1 MKKRSITAAALIAA
15 MLTAAVPAAA
25 ETFEDVSD
33 TAWYHECIDYI
44 TDNGLIDSVDGTHFA
59 PEERMTRGALVTA
72 IGRLEGVDISKVD
85 GSRFTDVPS
94 GSICAP
100 YAAWAGKN
108 NIVAGYD
115 GYTFGPD
122 DLLTREQMA
131 MVLYNYYKYLNENT
145 QITKV
150 SNYTDGT
157 DISDWARKA
166 VHFCSERGIMN
177 GNDKN
182 EFLPAG
188 TLTRAEAA
196 QVIYNI
202 AKSNEVEE
210 TVPEISGN
218 VTEIEHHGHIIT
230 DLTVQQFVQAG
241 FMTGDMITITVDGVE
256 LDAPYCT
263 AYTDVDNDEP
273 VILSI
278 VDGKHI
284 SVAINMGSF
293 ADTYGVKVGDGIGFR
308 MKEKDGYDSELELRS
323 SIIYT
328 YERADY
334 SSDEAFA
341 NFREITAGDI
351 KKGRLFRSSTP
362 IDSVLGRNGYADVLC
377 ADNKIE
383 TVIDFTNADME
394 EIKACDGYEGSYYS
408 TLDIHPFIVRLDME
422 ADIFRKNMPEALRV
436 IPDARTPVLIHCQQG
451 KEQTGIMAMILEALC
466 GASYDEIVEDYMLS
480 YENFYHIE
488 KGSDQWQHIADG
500 NIIPSMLKMTG
511 AADAAELK
519 KLDLRAAA
527 ESYLLGLGLSPDEIK
542 AIYNKLC
549 SENK

>member
-25 ETFEDVSD
+25 ETFEDVAD

-44 TDNGLIDSVDGTHFA
+44 TDNGLIDSVDETHFA

-85 GSRFTDVPS
+85 GSRFTDIPAE
-94 GSICAP
+94 SICAP
-100 YAAWAGKN
+100 YAAWAGEN

-115 GYTFGPD
+115 GHTFGPD

-188 TLTRAEAA
+188 TLTRAETA

-202 AKSNEVEE
+202 AKSNEVE
-210 TVPEISGN
+210 VILPEISGT
-218 VTEIEHHGHIIT
+218 VTDIDHHGHIIT
-230 DLTVQQFVQAG
+230 DITVQQFVEVG
-241 FMTGDMITITVDGVE
+241 FITGDIIGITVDGAE
-256 LDAPYCT
+256 LKAPYCT
-263 AYTDVDNDEP
+263 SYTDVDNDQL

-293 ADTYGVKVGDGIGFR
+293 ASTYNVKVGDTISFA
-308 MKEKDGYDSELELRS
+308 MAEKFGYDAELELRS
-323 SIIYT
+323 SVIYT
-328 YERADY
+328 YDRNDY

-341 NFREITAGDI
+341 NFRGITAGDI
-351 KKGRLFRSSTP
+351 KPGRLYRSSTP
-362 IDSVLGRNGYADVLC
+362 IETVLGRNSYADVLC
-377 ADNKIE
+377 ADAKIE
-383 TVIDFTNADME
+383 TVINFTNPDME
-394 EIKACDGYEGSYYS
+394 EVKSCDGYEGSYYS

-422 ADIFRKNMPEALRV
+422 ADIFRENMPEALRV
-436 IPDARTPVLIHCQQG
+436 IKDARTPILVHCQQG
-451 KEQTGIMAMILEALC
+451 RDQTGLMAMILEALC

-519 KLDLRAAA
+519 TLDLKAAA